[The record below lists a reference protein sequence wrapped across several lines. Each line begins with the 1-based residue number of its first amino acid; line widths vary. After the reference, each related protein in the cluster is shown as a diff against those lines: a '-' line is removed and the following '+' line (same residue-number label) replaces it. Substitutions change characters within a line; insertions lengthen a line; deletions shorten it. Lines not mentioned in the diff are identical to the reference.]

1 MELEV
6 VYVTYKQLLFSVVY
20 RMLGSVSDAEDML
33 QDMFITL
40 QKIETDHITNMKAYL
55 VKMVTNRCLNFLN
68 SASKQRETYIGPW
81 LPEPKVATLRE
92 DPMGSLVQEE
102 TISYA
107 FLVLLQELS
116 AVERAVFVLR
126 EVLGYEYDEVADMLQ
141 KSEANCR
148 KIYSRAKAKISKPP
162 EDDEITL
169 GETEP
174 LVQKFLQA
182 VDTGNFQDFVALL
195 MEDAVLVSDGG
206 GKVRAA
212 LQPIY
217 GSQRIAAFFEGIGTK
232 GSLQGQW
239 LPRVINGQM
248 GLILKQEQYLIMVI
262 LFEKGARQEQAG
274 HMYLIRNPDKL
285 KHISSKLI

>member
-6 VYVTYKQLLFSVVY
+6 VYVTYKQLLFSVAY

-40 QKIETDHITNMKAYL
+40 QKTETAHITNMKAYL

-68 SASKQRETYIGPW
+68 SASKQRETYLGPW

-116 AVERAVFVLR
+116 AVERAVFILR
-126 EVLGYEYDEVADMLQ
+126 EVLGYEYDEVAEMLQ

-148 KIYSRAKAKISKPP
+148 KIYSRAKAKISNAP
-162 EDDEITL
+162 EEDEITL

-182 VDTGNFQDFVALL
+182 VDTGNFQDFVSLL

-217 GSQRIAAFFEGIGTK
+217 GSQRIAAFFEGIRTK

-239 LPRVINGQM
+239 LPTVINGQM
-248 GLILKQEQYLIMVI
+248 GLVLKQEQHIIMVI
-262 LFEKGARQEQAG
+262 LFEKGEGQEQAG

-285 KHISSKLI
+285 KHISSNLN